1 MSYVSVALTILLL
14 ERILFRLLLKFS
26 GSQTIG
32 YVLAGASSC
41 LQVVSI
47 VQWFAVTKS
56 SFTADCEL
64 EANDIEF
71 CAETGPILGICGAVL
86 NCLGCLAAVV
96 HLKYTGA
103 QDNRDFMIEG
113 RRMFTLSKVLPVLLI
128 TLFLEVFSLNW
139 HWTHF
144 KESTRRHNFMTY
156 ADSYN
161 NYDHFG
167 LNCIASASCD
177 SSYQTASTMRECEA
191 FDRLYEA
198 GELLRKMKL
207 GELVFAGLWLEGV
220 GYLSTSMEFGVP
232 AVQYLWPLL
241 MLLTQVVALLTW
253 SSKSAAA
260 FSNNCEVLYF
270 DTDIDFCSDIGVV
283 LAIASIIVSAV
294 AVTTFMIVYHTRY
307 SFKIKVQPTP
317 ERPNKLFDEQLDV
330 SQTADRF
337 FDRTSSLII
346 DDSKTLAGS
355 RSNSITSKRLRPLEP
370 EMRPLSSRDET
381 SCPLCKDK

>member
-1 MSYVSVALTILLL
+1 
-14 ERILFRLLLKFS
+14 
-26 GSQTIG
+26 
-32 YVLAGASSC
+32 
-41 LQVVSI
+41 
-47 VQWFAVTKS
+47 
-56 SFTADCEL
+56 
-64 EANDIEF
+64 
-71 CAETGPILGICGAVL
+71 
-86 NCLGCLAAVV
+86 
-96 HLKYTGA
+96 
-103 QDNRDFMIEG
+103 
-113 RRMFTLSKVLPVLLI
+113 
-128 TLFLEVFSLNW
+128 
-139 HWTHF
+139 
-144 KESTRRHNFMTY
+144 
-156 ADSYN
+156 
-161 NYDHFG
+161 
-167 LNCIASASCD
+167 
-177 SSYQTASTMRECEA
+177 
-191 FDRLYEA
+191 
-198 GELLRKMKL
+198 MKL